1 MCLKFWAWTVQPITV
16 VSTRQQV
23 PPVPLGDL
31 MLEQVQE
38 MGPHFR
44 YSGDHSEDNRYF
56 FDLSGS
62 LMITGREMTMMILM
76 MVIVMM
82 AVVTAFCF
90 HPKWALTLASSLLG
104 H

>member
-1 MCLKFWAWTVQPITV
+1 MQPITV
-16 VSTRQQV
+16 VSKRQQV

-56 FDLSGS
+56 FDLRGS
-62 LMITGREMTMMILM
+62 LMITGWEMMMILM
-76 MVIVMM
+76 MVIGMV
-82 AVVTAFCF
+82 AVVTAFYF
-90 HPKWALTLASSLLG
+90 HPK
-104 H
+104 